1 MLREDLRTCE
11 EGNKVYIIM
20 TVAYY
25 ITAKKGLEAILD
37 TFTPESALYKQA
49 HDLLDALI
57 ASQIPF

>member
-1 MLREDLRTCE
+1 
-11 EGNKVYIIM
+11 M